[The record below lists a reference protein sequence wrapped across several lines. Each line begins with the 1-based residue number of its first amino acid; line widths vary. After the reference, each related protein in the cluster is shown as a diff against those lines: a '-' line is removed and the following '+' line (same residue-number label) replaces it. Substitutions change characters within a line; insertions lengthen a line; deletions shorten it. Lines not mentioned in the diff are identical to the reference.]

1 MLKSSS
7 REDRTHSLF
16 WQGNFWYRQLAIM
29 RDDWFESLMIAFDKI
44 IREHDVL
51 VQALGIL

>member
-1 MLKSSS
+1 
-7 REDRTHSLF
+7 
-16 WQGNFWYRQLAIM
+16 M

-44 IREHDVL
+44 VRQHDVL